1 LPLKHKF
8 CYIRVQMRT
17 KPSKDEYASG
27 MVHCSESEFELTPTL
42 DRWQFELLKP
52 YLGRKILEV
61 GAGAGR
67 ITALAAEAGCHDEL
81 LAIEPSPHFFSLLR
95 RRLSNLP
102 KTILM
107 QTETSQLLPD
117 YAAHF
122 DSVYSVHV
130 MEHIQHDR
138 QLLEEMLAL
147 TRPGGRVII
156 LVPALPFLFSELDRN
171 IGHYRRYNKKMV
183 RTLIRDLPL
192 EIEHMAY
199 NNFLGVL
206 GSLCFSKIG
215 KTNYQKDDAAR
226 KRFFGAYRF
235 FSEYVVPGIWVI
247 EKFVPVPL
255 GLNLTV
261 VLRKR

>member
-1 LPLKHKF
+1 MQTTP
-8 CYIRVQMRT
+8 
-17 KPSKDEYASG
+17 PKDEYASG
-27 MVHCSESEFELTPTL
+27 MVHWSESEFELTPTL
-42 DRWQFELLKP
+42 DRWQFELLQP

-81 LAIEPSPHFFSLLR
+81 MAVEPSPHFFSLLR
-95 RRLSNLP
+95 SRAGGLP
-102 KTILM
+102 RTTLL
-107 QTETSQLLPD
+107 QTETAKLLPE
-117 YAAHF
+117 YSAHF

-130 MEHIQHDR
+130 MEHIEHDR

-147 TRPGGRVII
+147 TRPGGSVIF

-183 RTLIRDLPL
+183 RALVRDLPV
-192 EIEHMAY
+192 EIGHMAY

-206 GSLCFSKIG
+206 GSLCFSKFG
-215 KTNYQKDDAAR
+215 KINYQKDDTAR
-226 KRFFGAYRF
+226 KKFFGVYRL
-235 FSEYVVPGIWVI
+235 FSEYVVPGIRVM